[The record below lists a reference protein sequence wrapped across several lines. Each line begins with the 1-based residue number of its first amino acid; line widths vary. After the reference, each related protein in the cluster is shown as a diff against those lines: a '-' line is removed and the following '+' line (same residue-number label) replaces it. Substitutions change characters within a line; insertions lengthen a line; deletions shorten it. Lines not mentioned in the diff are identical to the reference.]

1 VIGVLSA
8 KEIEEALA
16 LDRESRWLE
25 VKGPGARSDGHMMAK
40 VAHAALGLGNLRD
53 GGHLVIGI
61 DDTAIANLLPGLTEE
76 QLASWVA
83 HDDLARKLANY
94 ADPPLQFNVAPV
106 ELSTGSKV
114 AVIEVFEFADI
125 PHFCARDYGEVLQKG
140 ALYTRPRRIPETSVV
155 SSAVE
160 MREVVEL
167 AIEKRL
173 RAYVETAERANVVI
187 STEAIPVTPSDN
199 EKYDAEAAEA
209 WDE

>member
-1 VIGVLSA
+1 VLSA
-8 KEIEEALA
+8 QEIEEALA

-25 VKGPGARSDGHMMAK
+25 VKGPGSRSEDHMVAK

-53 GGHLVIGI
+53 GGHIVIGI
-61 DDTAIANLLPGLTEE
+61 DDTTIASLLPGLTNE

-94 ADPPLQFNVAPV
+94 ADPPLQFNVGSL
-106 ELSTGSKV
+106 ELSTGAKV
-114 AVIEVFEFADI
+114 AVIEVFEFTDV
-125 PHFCARDYGEVLQKG
+125 PHFCARDYGQVLERG
-140 ALYTRPRRIPETSVV
+140 ALYTRPRRVPETSVV

-173 RAYVETAERANVVI
+173 RAYVETAERARVVI
-187 STEAIPVTPSDN
+187 SAEPPSTAPSDN
-199 EKYDAEAAEA
+199 EKYDSEAAEA

>member
-1 VIGVLSA
+1 VLSA
-8 KEIEEALA
+8 KEIEESLA

-25 VKGPGARSDGHMMAK
+25 VKGPGSRDNDHMVAK

-53 GGHLVIGI
+53 GGHIVIGI
-61 DDTAIANLLPGLTEE
+61 DDKAIASLLPGLTDE

-94 ADPPLQFNVAPV
+94 ADPPLQFNVAAV
-106 ELSTGSKV
+106 ELSTGAKV
-114 AVIEVFEFADI
+114 AVIEVFEFSDT
-125 PHFCARDYGEVLQKG
+125 PHFCAKDYGEVLKKG
-140 ALYTRPRRIPETSVV
+140 ALYMRPRKVPETSVI

-160 MREVVEL
+160 MREVIEL

-187 STEAIPVTPSDN
+187 SAEAVTPSDGDR
-199 EKYDAEAAEA
+199 YDAEASEA
-209 WDE
+209 WT

>member
-1 VIGVLSA
+1 MLSA
-8 KEIEEALA
+8 IEIEEALA

-25 VKGPGARSDGHMMAK
+25 VKGPGSRSDNHMVAK

-61 DDTAIANLLPGLTEE
+61 NDTAIASLLPGLTDE
-76 QLASWVA
+76 QLASWVT

-94 ADPPLQFNVAPV
+94 ADPPLQFSVAPV
-106 ELSTGSKV
+106 ELSTGVKV

-125 PHFCARDYGEVLQKG
+125 PHFCARDYGEVLEKG
-140 ALYTRPRRIPETSVV
+140 ALYTRPRKLPETSMV

-167 AIEKRL
+167 AVEKRL

-187 STEAIPVTPSDN
+187 SSERPPTTPSDD